1 MGDGGFQVCSAQ
13 LVARTGGGRT
23 ALQLK
28 CHAKDTTIIL
38 EAIVDQETWL
48 WMPRACNDINVL
60 HRSTLFARLSNE
72 ESPPVEFQAN
82 GHTYKGYYLAGG
94 IYLKW
99 ATFVMPF
106 PSPQGKKQLG
116 FHVLK
121 QMLGRMW
128 RGHLGFC
135 KPSLL
140 ICKDRLGFWSKK
152 SFSTS

>member
-1 MGDGGFQVCSAQ
+1 MGDGEFQVCSAQ
-13 LVARTGGGRT
+13 LVAHTGGGRT

-72 ESPPVEFQAN
+72 ESPPVEFQADD
-82 GHTYKGYYLAGG
+82 HTYKGYYLAGG

-116 FHVLK
+116 FHSA
-121 QMLGRMW
+121 QADDR
-128 RGHLGFC
+128 
-135 KPSLL
+135 
-140 ICKDRLGFWSKK
+140 KDVKRIFGIMQAQFANLQGPARF
-152 SFSTS
+152 FEQEIL